1 MKTALTVSTALITG
15 LFFSSQAIAE
25 DINLE
30 EYGQPAIISFH
41 ADRATLTTDTSGQ
54 RITFDGISVL
64 ATATAAVH
72 KHNKRIFTAFP
83 ISELP
88 EAWNSCN
95 AMKVENNLF
104 HNDGNNSIVT
114 FDSGPEGLAEH
125 GHLSTAPL
133 ITQTADVLPMLGG
146 DEGTLQLMLLDAAH
160 ATDSMR
166 FNVSVPLRSKTPE
179 DGVYVNVLV
188 ATECAM
194 TSPMCLFGSWGCL

>member
-1 MKTALTVSTALITG
+1 MKTVLTVSTAIITG
-15 LFFSSQAIAE
+15 LFFTSQAIAE

-30 EYGQPAIISFH
+30 EYGEPAIISFH
-41 ADRATLTTDTSGQ
+41 ADRANVTTDSSGQ
-54 RITFDGISVL
+54 HITFNGISVL
-64 ATATAAVH
+64 ATLTASVH

-95 AMKVENNLF
+95 AMKFENNLF

-194 TSPMCLFGSWGCL
+194 TSPMCLFGSWGCI